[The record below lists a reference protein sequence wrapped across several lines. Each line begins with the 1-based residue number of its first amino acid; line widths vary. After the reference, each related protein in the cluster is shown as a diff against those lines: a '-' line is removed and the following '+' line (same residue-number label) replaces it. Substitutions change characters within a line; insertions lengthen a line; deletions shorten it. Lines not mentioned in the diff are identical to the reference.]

1 MRTHSMIQN
10 YNFFWGV
17 QPMSFSQHL
26 KRLSAA
32 SPRHK
37 GWAAAR
43 QLWALRCYPQA
54 LQLNFLYSVFIMQSQ
69 ITENIEALFFMLCS
83 QITNHSSQITVH
95 KSNSCFS
102 CNHTSYFPIMLS
114 RLALPGPTNSKVM
127 YAPKYKAGTS
137 PSPKTS
143 K

>member
-10 YNFFWGV
+10 YNFFLGV

-69 ITENIEALFFMLCS
+69 ITEKLKPRFLYYCYVKCELAMVNGQYFTIHHLQTKLSFIPNITPA
-83 QITNHSSQITVH
+83 I
-95 KSNSCFS
+95 
-102 CNHTSYFPIMLS
+102 
-114 RLALPGPTNSKVM
+114 
-127 YAPKYKAGTS
+127 S
-137 PSPKTS
+137 PSCYPGWLCPVQPKA